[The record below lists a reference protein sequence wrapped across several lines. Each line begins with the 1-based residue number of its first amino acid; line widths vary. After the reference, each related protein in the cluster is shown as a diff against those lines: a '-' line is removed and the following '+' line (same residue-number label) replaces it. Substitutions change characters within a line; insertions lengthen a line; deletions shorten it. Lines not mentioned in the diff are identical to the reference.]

1 MASDPPSKFAGPVTL
16 VGATVR
22 LVPLSIVHAEAL
34 VEAAG
39 EDRSNYQWTPVPG
52 GLGAMRAYI
61 ERAVGLAECGEAVPF
76 ATTLAPTG
84 RVIGTTRFANFERHD
99 WPPSN
104 ELFRGDGSPDGVE
117 IGWTWL
123 AASAQRT
130 RANTEAKW
138 LMLRHAFET
147 WGVRVVRLKTDQRNE
162 RSRTAIERIGGK
174 FDGII
179 RAHSPGADG
188 TMRDSAYYSIVESE
202 WPDVDADLRARLSGP

>member
-1 MASDPPSKFAGPVTL
+1 M
-16 VGATVR
+16 R

-34 VEAAG
+34 VEAAS
-39 EDRSNYQWTPVPG
+39 EDRSTYRWTPVPD

-61 ERAVGLAECGEAVPF
+61 ERAVALRERGEAVPF
-76 ATTLAPTG
+76 ATTLASSG
-84 RVIGTTRFANFERHD
+84 RVIGTTRFANFEHHA
-99 WPPSN
+99 WPPSS
-104 ELFRGDGSPDGVE
+104 ELFRGDGRPDGVE

-138 LMLRHAFET
+138 LMLKHAFET
-147 WGVRVVRLKTDQRNE
+147 WGVRVVRLKTDRRNE

-174 FDGII
+174 FDGVI

-202 WPDVDADLRARLSGP
+202 WPGVDAELRARLSKP